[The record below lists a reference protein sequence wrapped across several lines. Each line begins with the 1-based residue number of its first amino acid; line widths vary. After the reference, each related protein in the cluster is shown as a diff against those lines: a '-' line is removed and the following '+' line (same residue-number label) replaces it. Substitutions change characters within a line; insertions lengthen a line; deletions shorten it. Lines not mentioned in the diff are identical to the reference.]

1 MKKRNLITIAII
13 VVVITFLI
21 ILLNIN
27 SSILQGKVTE
37 GNPVILY
44 QFYGEGCPHCFT
56 EQKFLE
62 EAQQK
67 YPSLEVK
74 TYEIYLNQKNRELF
88 EQMARSFGT
97 EIQGVPTIFLDEKVI
112 VGYSP
117 SLGNKIETEIQRCL
131 KEQCIDAIDKANH
144 EEVTHIIGESSPA
157 ENPQGQEKETLTMA
171 KIVSLAIVDAVNPC
185 ALAVLMLMLIA
196 ILTYNPRNKTKLLLA
211 GLAFTLSVFI
221 MYFIYGLIIIKF
233 FQVIQALTTVRLF
246 LYKTLGA
253 VAIVIGALNIKDFFY
268 YKKGCIGTEM
278 PIFLRPKVKKIISKV
293 TSPSGAFIVGL
304 FVTIFLLPCT
314 IGPYIIAG
322 GILSAMVIIKTI
334 PPLLLYNAI
343 FVMPMIIITGI
354 VYFGISKVEDV
365 SGWKDKNIKVLHLIA
380 GIIMLLLGIGL
391 LMGWL

>member
-1 MKKRNLITIAII
+1 M
-13 VVVITFLI
+13 
-21 ILLNIN
+21 
-27 SSILQGKVTE
+27 
-37 GNPVILY
+37 
-44 QFYGEGCPHCFT
+44 
-56 EQKFLE
+56 
-62 EAQQK
+62 AQ
-67 YPSLEVK
+67 
-74 TYEIYLNQKNRELF
+74 
-88 EQMARSFGT
+88 SFGT

-117 SLGNKIETEIQRCL
+117 SLGKKIETEIQRCL
-131 KEQCIDAIDKANH
+131 SEQCIDAINKVNH

-157 ENPQGQEKETLTMA
+157 ENPQGQEKEKLTMA
-171 KIVSLAIVDAVNPC
+171 KIISLAIVDAVNPC

-196 ILTYNPRNKTKLLLA
+196 ILTYNPRNKTKVLLA

-221 MYFIYGLIIIKF
+221 MYFLYGLIIIKF
-233 FQVIQALTTVRLF
+233 FQIVQALTTVRLF

-253 VAIVIGALNIKDFFY
+253 VAIVIGALNIKDFCY

-322 GILSAMVIIKTI
+322 GILSAMAIIKTI

-343 FVMPMIIITGI
+343 FVIPMIITTSI
-354 VYFGISKVEDV
+354 VYFGISKVEDI

-391 LMGWL
+391 LFGWL